1 MSGLTVTPL
10 TTTIG
15 ARIDGI
21 DLREPISDADA
32 AAIRQALADH
42 FVILFRS
49 QPIDLAQQKAVASIF
64 GPLGTAEAHR
74 LAGDTDPATVLDNA
88 LYAVVDGAQLPSVF
102 MSRDEYDDWHVDSSF
117 CDQIPSIACLRA
129 EVLPPYGGGTCWA
142 SMARA
147 YEALSPTMSDWLET
161 LNLVFAPP
169 TGYRAALGV
178 HKLDPEIQRQ
188 WDEKFTAKLHPL
200 VTRHPVSG
208 RKMLWLNPVYVVK
221 VDGLANSES
230 AMLLRHL
237 YQHCTRPDFV
247 YRHLWEAGDIIIWD
261 ELATMHRAPK
271 DYMPHPRRVVRV
283 FAGLT
288 TPTAARDM
296 ATAPVGAPS

>member
-1 MSGLTVTPL
+1 MVRPL

-21 DLREPISDADA
+21 DLRQPIGEADA
-32 AAIRQALADH
+32 AVIRQALADH
-42 FVILFRS
+42 FVIVFRG

-88 LYAVVDGAQLPSVF
+88 LYAVVDDAQLPSVF
-102 MSRDEYDDWHVDSSF
+102 NSRDEYQDWHVDSSF

-129 EVLPPYGGGTCWA
+129 EVLPPYGGGTSWA

-147 YEALSPTMSDWLET
+147 YDALSPTMAEWLET
-161 LNLVFAPP
+161 LSAVFAPP
-169 TGYRAALGV
+169 TGYRAAVGV
-178 HKLDPEIQRQ
+178 DKLPAAVQRE
-188 WDEKFTAKLHPL
+188 WDARFTSKLHPL

-221 VDGLANSES
+221 IHGLANGES

-237 YQHCTRPDFV
+237 YQHCTQPDFV
-247 YRHLWEAGDIIIWD
+247 YRHLWEADDIIIWD

-288 TPTAARDM
+288 TPTAAREM
-296 ATAPVGAPS
+296 SVG